1 MLGSASELMDNEPRL
16 VENQTSKKKFFERL
30 FLGKIY
36 VYCGTFIY
44 PIDRLLL
51 LFKRALLLIKWVML
65 LGEKFIDL

>member
-1 MLGSASELMDNEPRL
+1 MNHPWLKIKRQS
-16 VENQTSKKKFFERL
+16 KFFERL
-30 FLGKIY
+30 FLAKIY

-51 LFKRALLLIKWVML
+51 LFKRALLLVKWLMM

>member
-1 MLGSASELMDNEPRL
+1 MNHAWLTIKRQS
-16 VENQTSKKKFFERL
+16 KFFERL
-30 FLGKIY
+30 FLETFIY

-51 LFKRALLLIKWVML
+51 LFKRALLLVKWLMM